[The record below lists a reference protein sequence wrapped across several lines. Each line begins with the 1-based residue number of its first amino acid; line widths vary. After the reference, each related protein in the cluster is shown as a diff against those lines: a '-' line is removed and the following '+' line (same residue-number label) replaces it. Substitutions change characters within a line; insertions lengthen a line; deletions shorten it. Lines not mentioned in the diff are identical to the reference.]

1 MRRCLPSTRLTAWA
15 GSRHYH
21 SGSHPAHH
29 KPYHPIRADHSG
41 HYDRYAGYAVS
52 APCAVHTDGSPQHND
67 YRRPCTTAGAV
78 VRYNALYPT
87 LAHPKIRA
95 THALTTRVTAT
106 WQSKWR
112 RLKGPQ
118 YAPSWLEPPWGFAA
132 VRSPSFYDGSR
143 LQHYAQRSSNRST
156 L

>member
-21 SGSHPAHH
+21 SGSHPAHPS
-29 KPYHPIRADHSG
+29 PYHPIRADHSG

-52 APCAVHTDGSPQHND
+52 APCAVYTDGSPQHND

-78 VRYNALYPT
+78 VRYNALCPT
-87 LAHPKIRA
+87 LALPK
-95 THALTTRVTAT
+95 
-106 WQSKWR
+106 
-112 RLKGPQ
+112 
-118 YAPSWLEPPWGFAA
+118 YAPHTHSPRVSPPHGSQSGADSKDLNMPPLGLNPRGGSPPL
-132 VRSPSFYDGSR
+132 RSPRFHAGSR
-143 LQHYAQRSSNRST
+143 LQHYGQRSSNRST